1 MGTEVGIETDRR
13 TLLSLAAGLVALP
26 AIARAQAAPPVE
38 TVDLWPGAAPGG
50 EKVTVTEQVILRTPG
65 GDPNDTAFVNVTKP
79 WLTMRRPAKPNG
91 AAVLMIPGGG
101 YRRVAVGKKGG
112 PIDAW
117 LASLGITA
125 FVMDYRLPADGWAAG
140 PDVALQDAQR
150 AIRLIR
156 ARAPSIGVDPAKVAV
171 IGFSAGGHVAAR
183 LATQFARDTYAPV
196 DEADKL
202 PTRPFAAGLFYPVIT
217 ATAPYAHGG
226 SLKELL
232 GANPTDAQ
240 RQAISVELNTPPDT
254 PPTFIAAAADDR
266 TVPVENSMLMWQV
279 LRANKIPVEMHL
291 HEVGGHGFGLKTP
304 DGQLNPSM
312 VALDVFFKRHGLYA

>member
-1 MGTEVGIETDRR
+1 METDRR
-13 TLLSLAAGLVALP
+13 ALLGLAAGVAALP
-26 AIARAQAAPPVE
+26 ALARAADAPAPVE
-38 TVDLWPGAAPGG
+38 TVDLWPKGAPGG
-50 EKVTVTEQVILRTPG
+50 EKVTVTETVILRTPG
-65 GDPNDTAFVNVTKP
+65 GDPNDTAFLNVTRP

-101 YRRVAVGKKGG
+101 YVRVAVGKNGG

-150 AIRLIR
+150 AMRLIR
-156 ARAPSIGVDPAKVAV
+156 ARAPSLGVDPARVAT

-183 LATQFARDTYAPV
+183 LATQFARQTYAPV
-196 DEADKL
+196 DEADAL
-202 PTRPFAAGLFYPVIT
+202 STRPFAAGLFYPVIT
-217 ATAPYAHGG
+217 ATLPYAHGQ
-226 SLKELL
+226 SVKQLL

-240 RQAISVELNTPPDT
+240 RLAISAERHVPADA

-266 TVPVENSMLMWQV
+266 VVPAENSVLMWQA
-279 LRANKIPVEMHL
+279 LRAQKVPVEMHL
-291 HEVGGHGFGLKTP
+291 QEVGGHGFGLKGP
-304 DGQLNPSM
+304 DGQVAPSM
-312 VALDVFFKRHGLYA
+312 LALDAFFRRHGLYA